1 MRITAQ
7 IRHKGVNMDAFV
19 EKLLRSTNKRR
30 KQSTFQV
37 GSFVSRKLSRSFE
50 LLPSQIEREL
60 QDR

>member
-1 MRITAQ
+1 MHITAQ
-7 IRHKGVNMDAFV
+7 KRHKGVNMDAFV
-19 EKLLRSTNKRR
+19 KKLLRSTNKRR

-37 GSFVSRKLSRSFE
+37 GSFVSRKQGRSCE